1 MAFTPFIHSHFLSA
15 SPGKASMKK
24 LLPIIISLVIGSLSQ
39 SASADDLAQIYQQA
53 KQNDPQ
59 LLEAAADKDA
69 AFEAINSSRSTL
81 LPQINLSAGYNTY
94 YLDSKEGSNNGFNTG
109 VTLSQSL
116 YNRASWVGL
125 DISEKEARQSDASYA
140 VAQQNLILQV
150 STAYFNVLKAKDDLK
165 FGEAEKAAVGR
176 QLEQMKQRFDVGLS
190 AITDVYDAQ
199 AQYDT
204 VLASIIVKKNTLAN
218 SYEELREITGQ
229 GYSSLDPLNTTTFS
243 ANKPQQV
250 AANLVKEAETEN
262 LTLLA
267 ARIGQDIARDKIS
280 LADTGHLPTVSFE
293 SGYQYETNQARGMPN
308 QGNLTAGIKIN
319 LPVYSGG
326 NTSSQVKQAQYK
338 YVAASEN
345 LEAQYRLVV
354 KDVRNYY
361 NNINAT
367 IGSINAYKQSV
378 ISAKAA
384 LEATEAGFDVGTR
397 TIVDVLN
404 STRSLYSANSE
415 LANARYA
422 YIIAQLQLKQAV
434 GTLNEQDVLN
444 INSGLV
450 QTK

>member
-1 MAFTPFIHSHFLSA
+1 
-15 SPGKASMKK
+15 MKK
-24 LLPIIISLVIGSLSQ
+24 LLPIIISLAIGSISQ

-59 LLEAAADKDA
+59 LLKAAADKDA

-94 YLDSKEGSNNGFNTG
+94 YLDSKAGKDNGFTGG

-125 DISEKEARQSDASYA
+125 DIAEKQARQSDAAYA
-140 VAQQNLILQV
+140 VTQQGLILRV
-150 STAYFNVLKAKDDLK
+150 ASAYFNVLKAKDDLK

-176 QLEQMKQRFDVGLS
+176 QLEQMKQRFEVGLS

-218 SYEELREITGQ
+218 SYEELREITGHA
-229 GYSSLDPLNTTTFS
+229 YSSLDPLNTITFS
-243 ANKPQQV
+243 ASKPQQV
-250 AANLVKEAETEN
+250 ADNLVKDAETEN

-267 ARIGQDIARDKIS
+267 SRIGQDIARDNIS
-280 LADTGHLPTVSFE
+280 LADSGHLPTLSFE
-293 SGYQYETNQARGMPN
+293 SGYQYDDTSALSKPD
-308 QGNLTAGIKIN
+308 QGNLSAGIKID

-338 YVAASEN
+338 YVSASED
-345 LEAQYRLVV
+345 LEAQYRTVV
-354 KDVRNYY
+354 KNVRNYY

-378 ISAKAA
+378 VSAKSA

-397 TIVDVLN
+397 TIVDVLD

-415 LANARYA
+415 LANARYD
-422 YIIAQLQLKQAV
+422 YILARLQLKQAV
-434 GTLNEQDVLN
+434 GTLSEQDLLD
-444 INSGLV
+444 INAGLI

>member
-1 MAFTPFIHSHFLSA
+1 
-15 SPGKASMKK
+15 MKK
-24 LLPIIISLVIGSLSQ
+24 LLPIIISLVIGSISQ

-59 LLEAAADKDA
+59 LLKAAADKDA

-94 YLDSKEGSNNGFNTG
+94 FLDSKDGRDNGFNAG

-125 DISEKEARQSDASYA
+125 DIAEKQARQSDASYA
-140 VAQQNLILQV
+140 VTQQGLILRV

-229 GYSSLDPLNTTTFS
+229 AYSSLDPLNTASFS
-243 ANKPQQV
+243 ANKPKQ
-250 AANLVKEAETEN
+250 AADNLVKDAETEN

-267 ARIGQDIARDKIS
+267 ARIGQDIARDNIS
-280 LADTGHLPTVSFE
+280 LADSGHLPTLSFE
-293 SGYQYETNQARGMPN
+293 SGYQYDDTSSQMKPD
-308 QGNLTAGIKIN
+308 QGNLTAGIKLN
-319 LPVYSGG
+319 LPVYNGG
-326 NTSSQVKQAQYK
+326 NTTSQVKQAQYK
-338 YVAASEN
+338 YVSASEN

-354 KDVRNYY
+354 KNVRNYY

-378 ISAKAA
+378 VSAKSA

-415 LANARYA
+415 LANARYG
-422 YIIAQLQLKQAV
+422 YILAQLQLKQAV
-434 GTLNEQDVLN
+434 GTLSEQDVLD
-444 INSGLV
+444 INSGLI

>member
-1 MAFTPFIHSHFLSA
+1 
-15 SPGKASMKK
+15 MKK
-24 LLPIIISLVIGSLSQ
+24 LLPIIISLAIGAISQ

-59 LLEAAADKDA
+59 LLKAAADKDA

-94 YLDSKEGSNNGFNTG
+94 FLDSKDGRDNGFNAG

-125 DISEKEARQSDASYA
+125 DIAEKQARQSDASYA
-140 VAQQNLILQV
+140 VTQQGLILRV

-229 GYSSLDPLNTTTFS
+229 AYSSLDPLNTASFS
-243 ANKPQQV
+243 ANKPKQ
-250 AANLVKEAETEN
+250 AADNLVKDAETEN

-267 ARIGQDIARDKIS
+267 ARIGQDIARDNIS
-280 LADTGHLPTVSFE
+280 LADSGHLPTLSFE
-293 SGYQYETNQARGMPN
+293 SGYQYDDTSSQMKPD
-308 QGNLTAGIKIN
+308 QGNLTAGIKLN
-319 LPVYSGG
+319 LPVYNGG
-326 NTSSQVKQAQYK
+326 NTTSQVKQAQYK
-338 YVAASEN
+338 YVSASEN

-354 KDVRNYY
+354 KNVRNYY

-378 ISAKAA
+378 VSAKSA

-415 LANARYA
+415 LANARYG
-422 YIIAQLQLKQAV
+422 YILAQLQLKQAV
-434 GTLNEQDVLN
+434 GTLSEQDVLD
-444 INSGLV
+444 INSGLI

>member
-1 MAFTPFIHSHFLSA
+1 
-15 SPGKASMKK
+15 MKK
-24 LLPIIISLVIGSLSQ
+24 LLPIIISLVIGSISQ

-59 LLEAAADKDA
+59 LLKAAADKDA

-94 YLDSKEGSNNGFNTG
+94 FLDSKEGRDNGFNAG

-125 DISEKEARQSDASYA
+125 DIAEKQARQSDASYA
-140 VAQQNLILQV
+140 VTQQGLILRV

-229 GYSSLDPLNTTTFS
+229 AYSSLDPLNTASFS
-243 ANKPQQV
+243 ANKPKQ
-250 AANLVKEAETEN
+250 AADNLVKDAETEN

-267 ARIGQDIARDKIS
+267 ARIGQDIARDNIS
-280 LADTGHLPTVSFE
+280 LADSGHLPTLSFE
-293 SGYQYETNQARGMPN
+293 SGYQYDDTSSQMKPD
-308 QGNLTAGIKIN
+308 QGNLTAGIKLN
-319 LPVYSGG
+319 LPVYNGG
-326 NTSSQVKQAQYK
+326 NTTSQVKQAQYK
-338 YVAASEN
+338 YVSASEN

-354 KDVRNYY
+354 KNVRNYY

-378 ISAKAA
+378 VSAKSA

-415 LANARYA
+415 LANARYG
-422 YIIAQLQLKQAV
+422 YILAQLQLKQAV
-434 GTLNEQDVLN
+434 GTLSEQDVLD
-444 INSGLV
+444 INSGLI

>member
-1 MAFTPFIHSHFLSA
+1 
-15 SPGKASMKK
+15 MKK
-24 LLPIIISLVIGSLSQ
+24 LLPIIISLAIGSISQ

-53 KQNDPQ
+53 KQNDPT
-59 LLEAAADKDA
+59 LLKAAADKDA

-94 YLDSKEGSNNGFNTG
+94 YLDSKAAKDNGFTGG

-125 DISEKEARQSDASYA
+125 DISEKQARQSDAAYA
-140 VAQQNLILQV
+140 VAQQGLILRV
-150 STAYFNVLKAKDDLK
+150 SSAYFNVLKAQDDLK

-176 QLEQMKQRFDVGLS
+176 QLEQMKQRFEVGLS

-218 SYEELREITGQ
+218 SYEELREITGHA
-229 GYSSLDPLNTTTFS
+229 YSSLDPLNTASFS
-243 ANKPQQV
+243 ASKPQQV
-250 AANLVKEAETEN
+250 ADKLVKDAETEN

-267 ARIGQDIARDKIS
+267 SRIGQDIARDNIS
-280 LADTGHLPTVSFE
+280 LADSGHLPTLSFE
-293 SGYQYETNQARGMPN
+293 SGYQYDDTSANPQARPD
-308 QGNLTAGIKIN
+308 QGNLTAGIKLD

-338 YVAASEN
+338 YVSASED
-345 LEAQYRLVV
+345 LEAQYRTVV

-378 ISAKAA
+378 VSAKSA

-397 TIVDVLN
+397 TIVDVLD

-415 LANARYA
+415 LANARYD
-422 YIIAQLQLKQAV
+422 YILARLQLKQAV
-434 GTLNEQDVLN
+434 GTLSEQDLLD
-444 INSGLV
+444 INAGLI

>member
-1 MAFTPFIHSHFLSA
+1 
-15 SPGKASMKK
+15 MKK
-24 LLPIIISLVIGSLSQ
+24 LLPIIISLAIGSISQ

-59 LLEAAADKDA
+59 LLKAAADKDA

-94 YLDSKEGSNNGFNTG
+94 YLDSKAGKDNGFTGG

-125 DISEKEARQSDASYA
+125 DIAEKEARQSDAAYA
-140 VAQQNLILQV
+140 VTQQGLILRV
-150 STAYFNVLKAKDDLK
+150 ASAYFNVLKAKDDLK

-176 QLEQMKQRFDVGLS
+176 QLEQMKQRFEVGLS

-218 SYEELREITGQ
+218 SYEELREITGHA
-229 GYSSLDPLNTTTFS
+229 YSSLDPLNTTTFS
-243 ANKPQQV
+243 ASKPQQV
-250 AANLVKEAETEN
+250 ADNLVKDAETEN

-267 ARIGQDIARDKIS
+267 SRIGQDIARDNIS
-280 LADTGHLPTVSFE
+280 LADSGHLPTLSFE
-293 SGYQYETNQARGMPN
+293 SGYQYDDTSALSKPD
-308 QGNLTAGIKIN
+308 QGNLSAGIKID

-338 YVAASEN
+338 YVSASED
-345 LEAQYRLVV
+345 LEAQYRTVV

-378 ISAKAA
+378 VSAKSA

-415 LANARYA
+415 LANARYD
-422 YIIAQLQLKQAV
+422 YILARLQLKQAV
-434 GTLNEQDVLN
+434 GTLSEQDVLD
-444 INSGLV
+444 INSGLI

>member
-1 MAFTPFIHSHFLSA
+1 
-15 SPGKASMKK
+15 MKK
-24 LLPIIISLVIGSLSQ
+24 LLPIIISLAIGSISQ

-59 LLEAAADKDA
+59 LLKAAADKDA

-94 YLDSKEGSNNGFNTG
+94 YLDAKDSKDNGFNAG

-125 DISEKEARQSDASYA
+125 DIAEKTARQSDATYA
-140 VAQQNLILQV
+140 VSQQGLILRV
-150 STAYFNVLKAKDDLK
+150 SSAYFNVLKAQDDLK

-176 QLEQMKQRFDVGLS
+176 QLEQMKQRFEVGLS

-204 VLASIIVKKNTLAN
+204 VLASNIVKKNTLAN
-218 SYEELREITGQ
+218 NYEELREITGHA
-229 GYSSLDPLNTTTFS
+229 YSSLDPLNTASFS
-243 ANKPQQV
+243 ASKPKQ
-250 AANLVKEAETEN
+250 AADSLVKDAETEN
-262 LTLLA
+262 LTLLTS
-267 ARIGQDIARDKIS
+267 RIGQDIARDNIS
-280 LADTGHLPTVSFE
+280 LADSGHLPTLSFE
-293 SGYQYETNQARGMPN
+293 SGYQYDDTSSQMKPD
-308 QGNLTAGIKIN
+308 QGNLTAGIKID
-319 LPVYSGG
+319 LPVYSDG
-326 NTSSQVKQAQYK
+326 NTTSQVKQAQYK
-338 YVAASEN
+338 YVSASEN
-345 LEAQYRLVV
+345 LEAQYRLIV
-354 KDVRNYY
+354 KNVRNYY

-378 ISAKAA
+378 VSAKSA

-397 TIVDVLN
+397 TIVDVLD

-415 LANARYA
+415 LANARYD
-422 YIIAQLQLKQAV
+422 YILAQLQLKQAV
-434 GTLNEQDVLN
+434 GTLNEQDVLD

>member
-1 MAFTPFIHSHFLSA
+1 
-15 SPGKASMKK
+15 MKK
-24 LLPIIISLVIGSLSQ
+24 LLPIIISLAIGSISQ

-59 LLEAAADKDA
+59 LLKAAADKDA

-94 YLDSKEGSNNGFNTG
+94 FLDSKDGRDNGFNAG

-125 DISEKEARQSDASYA
+125 DIAEKQARQSDASYA
-140 VAQQNLILQV
+140 VTQQGLILRV

-229 GYSSLDPLNTTTFS
+229 AYSSLDPLNTASFS
-243 ANKPQQV
+243 ANKPKQ
-250 AANLVKEAETEN
+250 AADNLVKDAETEN

-267 ARIGQDIARDKIS
+267 ARIGQDIARDNIS
-280 LADTGHLPTVSFE
+280 LADSGHLPTLSFE
-293 SGYQYETNQARGMPN
+293 SGYQYDDTSSQMKPD
-308 QGNLTAGIKIN
+308 QGNLTAGIKLN
-319 LPVYSGG
+319 LPVYNGG
-326 NTSSQVKQAQYK
+326 NTTSQVKQAQYK
-338 YVAASEN
+338 YVSASEN

-354 KDVRNYY
+354 KNVRNYY

-378 ISAKAA
+378 VSAKSA

-415 LANARYA
+415 LANARYG
-422 YIIAQLQLKQAV
+422 YILAQLQLKQAV
-434 GTLNEQDVLN
+434 GTLSEQDVLD
-444 INSGLV
+444 INSGLI

>member
-1 MAFTPFIHSHFLSA
+1 
-15 SPGKASMKK
+15 MKK
-24 LLPIIISLVIGSLSQ
+24 LLPIIISLAIGSISQ

-59 LLEAAADKDA
+59 LLKAAADKDA

-94 YLDSKEGSNNGFNTG
+94 YLDSKEGKDNGFNAG
-109 VTLSQSL
+109 VTLSQSI

-125 DISEKEARQSDASYA
+125 DIAEKQARQSDAAYA
-140 VAQQNLILQV
+140 VTQQGLILRV
-150 STAYFNVLKAKDDLK
+150 STAYFNVLKAQDDLK

-176 QLEQMKQRFDVGLS
+176 QLEQMKQRFEVGLS

-218 SYEELREITGQ
+218 SYEELREITGHA
-229 GYSSLDPLNTTTFS
+229 YSSLDLLNTATFS
-243 ANKPQQV
+243 ASKPKQ
-250 AANLVKEAETEN
+250 AADNLVKDAETEN
-262 LTLLA
+262 LTLLTS
-267 ARIGQDIARDKIS
+267 RIGQDIARDNIS
-280 LADTGHLPTVSFE
+280 LADSGHLPTLSFE
-293 SGYQYETNQARGMPN
+293 SGYQYDDTSSQMKPD
-308 QGNLTAGIKIN
+308 QGNLSAGIKID
-319 LPVYSGG
+319 LPVYTGG
-326 NTSSQVKQAQYK
+326 NTTSQVKQAQYR
-338 YVAASEN
+338 YVSASED
-345 LEAQYRLVV
+345 LEAQYRLIV

-378 ISAKAA
+378 VSAKSA

-397 TIVDVLN
+397 TIVDVLD

-415 LANARYA
+415 LANARYD
-422 YIIAQLQLKQAV
+422 YILAQLQLKQAV
-434 GTLNEQDVLN
+434 GTLNEQDVLD
-444 INSGLV
+444 INTGLI
-450 QTK
+450 QKK

>member
-1 MAFTPFIHSHFLSA
+1 
-15 SPGKASMKK
+15 MKK
-24 LLPIIISLVIGSLSQ
+24 LLPIIISLAIGSISQ

-59 LLEAAADKDA
+59 LLKAAADKDA

-94 YLDSKEGSNNGFNTG
+94 YLDSKAGKDNGFTGG

-125 DISEKEARQSDASYA
+125 DIAEKEARQSDAAYA
-140 VAQQNLILQV
+140 VTQQGLILRV
-150 STAYFNVLKAKDDLK
+150 ASAYFNVLKAKDDLK

-176 QLEQMKQRFDVGLS
+176 QLEQMKQRFEVGLS

-218 SYEELREITGQ
+218 SYEELREITGHA
-229 GYSSLDPLNTTTFS
+229 YSSLDPLNTTTFS
-243 ANKPQQV
+243 ASKPQQI
-250 AANLVKEAETEN
+250 ADNLVKDAETEN

-267 ARIGQDIARDKIS
+267 SRIGQDIARDNIS
-280 LADTGHLPTVSFE
+280 LADSGHLPTLSFE
-293 SGYQYETNQARGMPN
+293 SGYQYDDTSALSKPD
-308 QGNLTAGIKIN
+308 QGNLSAGIKID

-338 YVAASEN
+338 YVSASED
-345 LEAQYRLVV
+345 LEAQYRTVV

-378 ISAKAA
+378 VSAKSA

-415 LANARYA
+415 LANARYD
-422 YIIAQLQLKQAV
+422 YILARLQLKQAV
-434 GTLNEQDVLN
+434 GTLSEQDVLD
-444 INSGLV
+444 INSGLI